1 MPEQLGT
8 VSEEA
13 EAKNGAVRRPPILVF
28 QADGGS
34 VLLGRY
40 ADEEWSLP
48 WTQISDGEFSVPE
61 NELEAAGRRLARE
74 LGLPSSA
81 EELEYTGMCRFPE
94 LVRFSLRAPGLS
106 ALRSGL
112 CGFDAV
118 AFHRRDELPA
128 SLAPAARQLI
138 LAWWPDDHEL
148 VHHDHE
154 LGGAAGGAA
163 TSSARAPCPYKV
175 HTYSED
181 GRRTGIVEKSA
192 LLELGAAPL
201 PGGFED
207 IHSAYGEPG
216 PAQAPGLRL
225 TGPNLTPLAQDPQ
238 PNLTPNPS
246 RKPNQA
252 SWAPLPTTQR
262 TARPTATRTSRS
274 SRRLS
279 ASRSAS
285 GKACCS
291 ALTLL
296 RRCVCSTWRAA
307 AARPAI
313 RTLARTLT
321 TPTP

>member
-1 MPEQLGT
+1 MGRT
-8 VSEEA
+8 CV
-13 EAKNGAVRRPPILVF
+13 LVF

-48 WTQISDGEFSVPE
+48 WAQIGGEFNVTES
-61 NELEAAGRRLARE
+61 ELEAAGRRLARE

-81 EELEYTGMCRFPE
+81 KELEYTGMCRFPE
-94 LVRFSLRAPGLS
+94 LVRFSLQAPGLS
-106 ALRSGL
+106 ALHSGH

-128 SLAPAARQLI
+128 SLSPATRQLV

-154 LGGAAGGAA
+154 QGGAAGGAA

-207 IHSAYGEPG
+207 IHSAYGELG
-216 PAQAPGLRL
+216 PAAYYAAHGEAYRNPHE
-225 TGPNLTPLAQDPQ
+225 PQ
-238 PNLTPNPS
+238 L
-246 RKPNQA
+246 
-252 SWAPLPTTQR
+252 
-262 TARPTATRTSRS
+262 
-274 SRRLS
+274 
-279 ASRSAS
+279 
-285 GKACCS
+285 
-291 ALTLL
+291 
-296 RRCVCSTWRAA
+296 AA
-307 AARPAI
+307 ALGLALGEWQGLLLGAHAHSDGHSGGRAPPGAGEPAEEPLV
-313 RTLARTLT
+313 RVRV
-321 TPTP
+321 P